1 MEDGGEADQ
10 GKDAVLIQYLHSWGL
25 REFHDEAS
33 YYEWQR
39 STISP
44 EELRELHRLIEHR
57 HGGDQ
62 EADIQFY
69 DFLARPTVLSIF
81 YSQRFD
87 YYLKIGLLVSQRI
100 FPAQRVLDFGCGVGI
115 LTSFFAQQ
123 FPEIE
128 FVGVDRS
135 VSSIDVARQ
144 EAEKRHLGNICFQV
158 SPELDYL
165 VNGTY
170 DLILSTQ
177 ALFQSEKE
185 PGLPSRSWQTF
196 QRTRDLQQHEHLET
210 RTGLYTRLNPLLS
223 VLSPSGRMLFFEKTW
238 NLGRRILFQRALN
251 ARGFFSVCEPVPC
264 SYRSLDEAINDGPLY
279 EVCRLPKGE
288 PEVWNEEPYC
298 EPGETLYRC
307 VGAVAERMG
316 RELFT
321 GHLEPPIRGQHPA
334 LGTWTFHFGVW
345 DQVLVWCLCETSHG
359 FQGLVIG
366 GERDKNLLVPLVG
379 KLHDITDTGLEGLL
393 QDFWGYLLGS
403 PEDGLTPGYE
413 NHHPS
418 AQAIY
423 EDLPSKI
430 ILQESTF
437 QDIGGREMHLEVGT
451 TKGFVYFYWANTFD
465 QRQLVLVD
473 GERASIL
480 YDYYQ
485 ESRAQAQRPPSGA
498 SLP

>member
-1 MEDGGEADQ
+1 MGDEGEGGQ
-10 GKDAVLIQYLHSWGL
+10 GTDTVLIQHLQSWGL

-39 STISP
+39 TTLSP
-44 EELRELHRLIEHR
+44 EELRELQRLIEHR
-57 HGGDQ
+57 AGGAQ

-69 DFLARPTVLSIF
+69 EFLARPTILPIF

-87 YYLKIGLLVSQRI
+87 YYLKIGSLVSQRI

-115 LTSFFAQQ
+115 LTTFFAQK

-135 VSSIDVARQ
+135 VASLDVARR
-144 EAEKRHLGNICFQV
+144 EAENRHLKNIVFKDSLEPGSRDHQ
-158 SPELDYL
+158 P
-165 VNGTY
+165 Y

-185 PGLPSRSWQTF
+185 SGLPSLSWRTF
-196 QRTRDLQQHEHLET
+196 QRARDLWAQCEQLE
-210 RTGLYTRLNPLLS
+210 RQTGLSSRLNALLTA
-223 VLSPSGRMLFFEKTW
+223 LSPSGRMLLFEKTW
-238 NLGRRILFQRALN
+238 HLGRRVLFQRALN
-251 ARGFFSVCEPVPC
+251 ARGFSPVSEPIPC
-264 SYRSLDEAINDGPLY
+264 SYWSLDEMIDDGPLY

-288 PEVWNEEPYC
+288 ADLWNEEPFC
-298 EPGETLYRC
+298 KPGETLYRS

-321 GHLEPPIRGQHPA
+321 GHLDHTRRGQHTA
-334 LGTWTFHFGVW
+334 LGTWTFQFGFW
-345 DQVLVWCLCETSHG
+345 NNALVWCWCETSHG

-366 GERDKNLLVPLVG
+366 GEKDRTLLFQLVER
-379 KLHDITDTGLEGLL
+379 LQEITDANLEGLVR
-393 QDFWGYLLGS
+393 DFWGDLLGV
-403 PEDGLTPGYE
+403 PQDGLAPGYE

-430 ILQESTF
+430 IQNESTF
-437 QDIGGREMHLEVGT
+437 QDVGGKEMHLEVGT
-451 TKGFVYFYWANTFD
+451 TKSFVYFYWANTFD

-473 GERASIL
+473 GQRASVL
-480 YDYYQ
+480 YEYFQ
-485 ESRAQAQRPPSGA
+485 ESRDQAQGIQP
-498 SLP
+498 